1 MRRRVRHLFAAGL
14 GAAAAACAS
23 SPQTPRPG
31 TEIAAASSD
40 CADFKRALARAES
53 TLNAVSAGRLTVYSA
68 QLAALNT
75 RLEQAMADTAL
86 QARLTRLMADTA
98 LQERL
103 NQLNRELSSTEVT
116 VQVARLDSLFV
127 CVNEG
132 RG

>member
-1 MRRRVRHLFAAGL
+1 MRRRVRHLLAAGL

-31 TEIAAASSD
+31 TEIAAASLD

-53 TLNAVSAGRLTVYSA
+53 TLNAVSVGGPTIDTA
-68 QLAALNT
+68 QFAALNA
-75 RLEQAMADTAL
+75 RLERAMADTAL

-103 NQLNRELSSTEVT
+103 NQLNLASP
-116 VQVARLDSLFV
+116 QVSAQIARLDSLLA
-127 CVNEG
+127 CVN
-132 RG
+132 RGSG